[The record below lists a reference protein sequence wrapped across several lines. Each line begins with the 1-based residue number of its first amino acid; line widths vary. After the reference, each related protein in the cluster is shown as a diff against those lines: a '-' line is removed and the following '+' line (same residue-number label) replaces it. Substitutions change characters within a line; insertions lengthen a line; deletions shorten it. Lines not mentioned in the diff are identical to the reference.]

1 MSQYEKTLRELTG
14 TSLPDTISICYQ
26 ELCEVCENRIIA
38 TADNPDGASH
48 GIADVLISGGVALA
62 TTDTVCGLIASS
74 HEGVSRIVSLKQRPP
89 TMPVALLVAQDHPV
103 IKWLIAESLL
113 EGWMRELIPGPL
125 TVVLPKDIVE
135 PMLPDDVI
143 HLGYQ
148 NYGLRSPYYPPLW
161 SVFEKTGGVLHATS
175 ANLHWQKSPDSI
187 ATVARE
193 IASGVDVILDG
204 GNCPYG
210 LHSTVAVLG
219 SDGWQVSRKIDRLP
233 LLDVIWEPIARD
245 AGDKTG
251 IPADET
257 PSKSDTNERIF
268 WPEPPLG
275 KLKKAKKITYR
286 NTSNLTSSQR
296 DMLSALAAWSRV
308 DIP

>member
-1 MSQYEKTLRELTG
+1 
-14 TSLPDTISICYQ
+14 
-26 ELCEVCENRIIA
+26 VHENRIIA
-38 TADNPDGASH
+38 TADNPGRASQDVV
-48 GIADVLISGGVALA
+48 DVLRSGGVALT

-74 HEGVSRIVSLKQRPP
+74 HEGVLRIVSLKQRPSA
-89 TMPVALLVAQDHPV
+89 TPVALLVAQDHPL
-103 IKWLIAESLL
+103 IKWLVAEILL

-125 TVVLPKDIVE
+125 TVVLPKGIVE

-148 NYGLRSPYYPPLW
+148 NYGLRSPYYPPL
-161 SVFEKTGGVLHATS
+161 SAVLEKTGGLLFATS
-175 ANLHWQKSPDSI
+175 ANLHGQKSPDSI
-187 ATVARE
+187 AAVAGG
-193 IASGVDVILDG
+193 IASSIDVILDG

-210 LHSTVAVLG
+210 LHSTVAALG
-219 SDGWQVSRKIDRLP
+219 SDGWEISRKIDRLP
-233 LLDVIWEPIARD
+233 RLDVIWEPVARD
-245 AGDKTG
+245 SRDKAG

-257 PSKSDTNERIF
+257 PSESDTNERIF

-286 NTSNLTSSQR
+286 NTSNLSSSQR